1 MLRRIYSDLSK
12 VIEKKADEFCSGLK
26 IPEGYTQE
34 KIESES
40 TALRQKAFKV
50 TVTLANPTGAN
61 FYDESIDIF
70 ASEFIPSPLASVY
83 MTNNTAF
90 MGAFKSNPQDSFSLL
105 LDFGKPPV
113 FDWASIV
120 SSPTANKSNLAIS
133 GLDMTFVR
141 SIESSVMNALQDR
154 RPFWKFIHVPFAY
167 DIGLWF
173 LAMPY
178 GIYEGAKVI
187 GALIKKLPAFDD
199 YKLALY
205 IYAVVLLLLGYPV
218 LFQYVKWVFPL
229 NIYSENQDSSVLHR
243 SVIAAIVLG
252 LVGNVIYDALR

>member
-1 MLRRIYSDLSK
+1 
-12 VIEKKADEFCSGLK
+12 
-26 IPEGYTQE
+26 
-34 KIESES
+34 
-40 TALRQKAFKV
+40 
-50 TVTLANPTGAN
+50 
-61 FYDESIDIF
+61 
-70 ASEFIPSPLASVY
+70 

-167 DIGLWF
+167 DWFVVSRHALWN
-173 LAMPY
+173 LRGREGDWCINKKAS
-178 GIYEGAKVI
+178 GI
-187 GALIKKLPAFDD
+187 
-199 YKLALY
+199 
-205 IYAVVLLLLGYPV
+205 
-218 LFQYVKWVFPL
+218 
-229 NIYSENQDSSVLHR
+229 
-243 SVIAAIVLG
+243 
-252 LVGNVIYDALR
+252 